1 MWSPFVKKQSDIPRR
16 RSAGRDVR
24 PPEST
29 DIFKRNRTLTGTT
42 SNNFNSVGVNS
53 DLESNRSHVHNL
65 TDHRRRIF
73 SIFSIVIMSSVFL
86 WLLISNFTASVVIS
100 VPNAPISKQIDKSRY
115 EKVIQEYLDINP
127 MGRLHF
133 LLDESALNTYVSSK
147 LPEVAV
153 ITQRNN
159 MVGIGQTNFVITMR
173 NPVAGWKIGDKQYY
187 VDSKGISF
195 DTNYFTSPTVQ
206 IVDNSGASPVAG
218 TAIVSN
224 RFLSF
229 VGRVVAEAKSGG
241 YIVTQA
247 ILPLNTTREL
257 DIKIQDNS
265 ILVKLSIDRSAGEQV
280 EDMSRALKW
289 FASNG
294 ANRPSYIDVRVSGK
308 AFYK

>member
-1 MWSPFVKKQSDIPRR
+1 MWSPFAKKQSDLPRR

-24 PPEST
+24 PPEAT
-29 DIFKRNRTLTGTT
+29 DIFRRNRTLTGTT
-42 SNNFNSVGVNS
+42 SNNFTSAGTNS
-53 DLESNRSHVHNL
+53 DLESNRSHFHNL
-65 TDHRRRIF
+65 TSHRRKVFMIF
-73 SIFSIVIMSSVFL
+73 GIVLLSSLFL
-86 WLLISNFTASVVIS
+86 WLLISNFTATVVIS

-133 LLDESALNTYVSSK
+133 LLDESALNTYVSGK

-153 ITQRNN
+153 IAQRNN
-159 MVGIGQTNFVITMR
+159 MVGIGQTNFAITMR
-173 NPVAGWKIGDKQYY
+173 TPVAGWKIGDKQYY

-195 DTNYFTSPTVQ
+195 DQNYFTPPTVQ
-206 IVDNSGASPVAG
+206 IVDNSGASPKTG
-218 TAIVSN
+218 MAIVSN

-229 VGRVVAEAKSGG
+229 VGRVVSEAKTSG

-257 DIKIQDNS
+257 GIKIKGNS
-265 ILVKLSIDRSAGEQV
+265 TIVKLSIDRPAGEQV

-289 FASNG
+289 FVVNG
-294 ANRPSYIDVRVSGK
+294 GSPGYIDIRVSGK